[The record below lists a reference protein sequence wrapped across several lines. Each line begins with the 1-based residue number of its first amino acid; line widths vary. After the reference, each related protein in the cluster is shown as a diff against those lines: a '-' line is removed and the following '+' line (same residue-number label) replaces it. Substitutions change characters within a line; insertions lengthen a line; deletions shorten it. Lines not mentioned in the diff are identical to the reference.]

1 VVERIPSIDTI
12 AVGLAVWLVGGV
24 LGPALGTVMLITFG
38 WFWGMLVGV
47 WLMRADEA
55 YRRIKTAWFVAVSF
69 GVTVGGAGMLANLL
83 APTLKTH
90 PFELLFFV
98 AVGIP
103 AVGMKW
109 IDLAKWAWGLR
120 RRAVEE
126 KVRGPE

>member
-12 AVGLAVWLVGGV
+12 AVAFAVWMVGGV
-24 LGPALGTVMLITFG
+24 LGPSLGTIMLIAFG

-47 WLMRADEA
+47 WLMRADET
-55 YRRIKTAWFVAVSF
+55 YRRIKTGWFVAVSF
-69 GVTVGGAGMLANLL
+69 GVTVGGAGMLANWV
-83 APTLKTH
+83 APKLQTH